1 MGSEPRD
8 EPRRKLVDLPFLHK
22 FKLYST
28 HTNYYLIGR
37 DENKTFW
44 RILKIDRT
52 DPTELNLFED
62 PTRYTHDEIVQLKK
76 WISRGNQKFG
86 GLKAETT
93 CYGIIG
99 FVRFLGPYYMLV
111 IKRRKKVGEIC
122 GHAVYGI
129 AETEQI
135 MIPYPSPE
143 TRVANSLAERR
154 YKNLLKMVDV
164 RKNFYFSYTYHLMY
178 TLQTNVCNTESGEI
192 HDETTFVWNEYLTH
206 GIRRILQNTVWTVSL
221 VYGFFQQ
228 TKCSVSDEEFV
239 LTVIA
244 RRSRHYAGTRY
255 LRRGINDAGNVANE
269 VEIEQI
275 VTKEVPEGQKVP
287 MTSVVQMRGSIPLFW
302 SQETSV
308 FTPQPDII
316 LNNKDVKHVAT
327 RRHFE
332 NLKQRYGRLIIIM
345 NLLKTGKHRESILR
359 AEFGKA
365 ISSIN
370 KGTTRENHLKAIH
383 FDLNKHYKSG
393 ADGAFEHLCNYGKRA
408 LELINLFFCEAPLG
422 VGAEAVIND
431 SFFNNPIM
439 NEDEEE
445 TSPEEEALKADI
457 FSLQNGVLRSN
468 CIDCLD
474 RTNVAQYAH
483 GLVALAQQLHL
494 LGITGPPIVDK
505 NNPLA
510 KKLMEAYEK
519 MGDAIAMQY
528 AGSDAHIKMFSAL
541 RGDWNMMMKHR
552 DMITAVRRHYNN
564 AYMDSEKQNA
574 INMFLG
580 QSGPQLGRPA
590 LWELRSDQHNTGNLD
605 IENLRPRIS
614 RSFSDNLLLEG
625 LDIEELINENPQPSR
640 EGLNGGWETNSEVG
654 FFEPEPASPSVHFED
669 HLRGTGSKQMFP
681 DSGSTSDSQGLDD
694 VPGFSHSYNT
704 KFTTADEMFERCSS
718 MSSDNMFSD
727 IAESFTSTTGTD
739 HFEFLPGPSQT
750 EGEYVLVPGFS
761 NDFYHW
767 VQHGRAFSR
776 VWR

>member
-8 EPRRKLVDLPFLHK
+8 EPRRKLVDLPVLHK

-37 DENKTFW
+37 DENRTFW

-76 WISRGNQKFG
+76 WISRGNQKYG
-86 GLKAETT
+86 GLRAETT

-99 FVRFLGPYYMLV
+99 FVKFLGPYYMLV

-122 GHAVYGI
+122 GHAVYDI

-164 RKNFYFSYTYHLMY
+164 RKNFYFSYTYHLMH
-178 TLQTNVCNTESGEI
+178 TLQKNVCNTERGKI
-192 HDETTFVWNEYLTH
+192 HDDSMFVWNEYLTH
-206 GIRRILQNTVWTVSL
+206 GIRMILQNTIWTVSL

-275 VTKEVPEGQKVP
+275 VTKEVPEGQKIP
-287 MTSVVQMRGSIPLFW
+287 KTSIVQMRGSIPLFW

-316 LNNKDVKHVAT
+316 LNNKDVNHVAT
-327 RRHFE
+327 RHHFE
-332 NLKQRYGRLIIIM
+332 NLKQRYGKLIIIL

-365 ISSIN
+365 IWSIN
-370 KGTTRENHLKAIH
+370 KGTKRENHLKAIH
-383 FDLNKHYKSG
+383 FDLNKYYKSG

-408 LELINLFFCEAPLG
+408 LELINLFFCEAPSG
-422 VGAEAVIND
+422 VGGEDVIKD

-439 NEDEEE
+439 NQDEEA
-445 TSPEEEALKADI
+445 TSPEEEALEADI
-457 FSLQNGVLRSN
+457 FLLQNGVLRSN
-468 CIDCLD
+468 CVDCLD

-483 GLVALAQQLHL
+483 GLVALARQLHL

-519 MGDAIAMQY
+519 LGDAIAMQY

-564 AYMDSEKQNA
+564 AYQDSEKQNA
-574 INMFLG
+574 INVFLG

-590 LWELRSDQHNTGNLD
+590 LWELRPDQHNSGH

-625 LDIEELINENPQPSR
+625 LDLEELILENPQPSR
-640 EGLNGGWETNSEVG
+640 EGLNGGWETTSEVG
-654 FFEPEPASPSVHFED
+654 FFEPEQASPSVPSAIRHED
-669 HLRGTGSKQMFP
+669 HLRGTGSRQMFP
-681 DSGSTSDSQGLDD
+681 DSGSTSDSHGLDD
-694 VPGFSHSYNT
+694 VPGFSHSYNA

-739 HFEFLPGPSQT
+739 HFEFIPGPNQS
-750 EGEYVLVPGFS
+750 EGFTEYVLVPGFS
-761 NDFYHW
+761 NDFTQW
-767 VQHGRAFSR
+767 VQHGRAL
-776 VWR
+776 